1 MIGRIKGRL
10 VDKSP
15 PIILVDCQ
23 GVGYEL
29 EVPMTT
35 FYELPDIGNEVTL
48 LTHFVVR
55 DDAQLLFG
63 FASQKE
69 RKIFKQLIKVN
80 GIGAKVALSILS
92 GISLNELMKAINQS
106 ESDSLVKIPG
116 IGKKTA
122 DRLVLELKD
131 KFKDIPADGSTGSI
145 PSQVDDI
152 QNALLG
158 LGYSLKDSVT
168 VIREL
173 PDEISV
179 NDGIRQALKMLS
191 KNL

>member
-1 MIGRIKGRL
+1 MIGRIKGKL
-10 VDKSP
+10 IDKSP

-35 FYELPDIGNEVTL
+35 FYELPDIGSEVTL

-69 RKIFKQLIKVN
+69 RKIFKQLLKVN

-92 GISLNELMKAINQS
+92 GISLNELMRAINQS
-106 ESDSLVKIPG
+106 ESDLLVKIPG

-131 KFKDIPADGSTGSI
+131 KFKDIPSDGSTNSI
-145 PSQVDDI
+145 PSQLDDI

-158 LGYSLKDSVT
+158 LGYSLKDAGT
-168 VIREL
+168 VVREL

-191 KNL
+191 RNL

>member
-1 MIGRIKGRL
+1 MIGRIKGKL
-10 VDKSP
+10 LDKSP

-35 FYELPDIGNEVTL
+35 FYELPEIGNDVTL
-48 LTHFVVR
+48 LTHFIVR
-55 DDAQLLFG
+55 EDAQLLFG
-63 FASQKE
+63 FGSEQE

-92 GISLNELMKAINQS
+92 GISLNELMKAINHS
-106 ESDSLVKIPG
+106 GSDLLVKIPG

-131 KFKDIPADGSTGSI
+131 KFKDIPSSSSTSKM
-145 PSQVDDI
+145 PSQLDDI
-152 QNALLG
+152 QNALIG
-158 LGYSLKDSVT
+158 LGYSQKDATTIV
-168 VIREL
+168 REL

>member
-10 VDKSP
+10 IDKSP

-35 FYELPDIGNEVTL
+35 FYELPDIGNDVTL

-55 DDAQLLFG
+55 EDAQLLFG
-63 FASQKE
+63 FASHQE

-92 GISLNELMKAINQS
+92 GISLNELMRAVNQS
-106 ESDSLVKIPG
+106 ESDLLVKIPG

-131 KFKDIPADGSTGSI
+131 KFKDIPADGSTDSI

>member
-1 MIGRIKGRL
+1 MIGRIKGKL
-10 VDKSP
+10 LDKSP

-35 FYELPDIGNEVTL
+35 FYELPEIGNDVTL
-48 LTHFVVR
+48 LTHFIVR
-55 DDAQLLFG
+55 EDAQLLFG
-63 FASQKE
+63 FGSEQE

-92 GISLNELMKAINQS
+92 GISLNELMKAINHS
-106 ESDSLVKIPG
+106 ESDLLVKIPG

-131 KFKDIPADGSTGSI
+131 
-145 PSQVDDI
+145 
-152 QNALLG
+152 
-158 LGYSLKDSVT
+158 
-168 VIREL
+168 
-173 PDEISV
+173 
-179 NDGIRQALKMLS
+179 
-191 KNL
+191 

>member
-10 VDKSP
+10 IDKSP

-35 FYELPDIGNEVTL
+35 FYELPDIGNDITL

-55 DDAQLLFG
+55 EDAQLLFG
-63 FASQKE
+63 FASHQE

-92 GISLNELMKAINQS
+92 GISLNELMRAINQS
-106 ESDSLVKIPG
+106 ESDLLVKIPG

-131 KFKDIPADGSTGSI
+131 KFKDIPADGSKDSI

-158 LGYSLKDSVT
+158 LGYSLKDAVT
-168 VIREL
+168 VIRDL

>member
-1 MIGRIKGRL
+1 MIGRIKGKL
-10 VDKSP
+10 LDKSP

-35 FYELPDIGNEVTL
+35 FYELPEIGNDVTL
-48 LTHFVVR
+48 LTHFIVR
-55 DDAQLLFG
+55 EDAQLLFG
-63 FASQKE
+63 FGSEQE

-92 GISLNELMKAINQS
+92 GISLNELMKAINHS
-106 ESDSLVKIPG
+106 ESDLLVKIPG

-131 KFKDIPADGSTGSI
+131 KFNDIPSSSSTSKM
-145 PSQVDDI
+145 PSQLDDI
-152 QNALLG
+152 QNALIG
-158 LGYSLKDSVT
+158 LGYSQKDATTIV
-168 VIREL
+168 REL

>member
-10 VDKSP
+10 IDKSP

-55 DDAQLLFG
+55 EDVQLLFG
-63 FASQKE
+63 FASGQE

-92 GISLNELMKAINQS
+92 GISLHELMKAVNQA
-106 ESDSLVKIPG
+106 ESNLLVKIPG

-131 KFKDIPADGSTGSI
+131 KFKDVPVDGSKDSI

-152 QNALLG
+152 QNALIG
-158 LGYSLKDSVT
+158 LGYSLKDAVT
-168 VIREL
+168 VVREL

-191 KNL
+191 KNF

>member
-10 VDKSP
+10 IDKSP

-35 FYELPDIGNEVTL
+35 FYELPDIGNDVTL

-55 DDAQLLFG
+55 EDAQLLFG
-63 FASQKE
+63 FASHQE

-92 GISLNELMKAINQS
+92 GISLNELMRAINQS
-106 ESDSLVKIPG
+106 ESDLLVKIPG

-131 KFKDIPADGSTGSI
+131 KFKDIPADGSKDSI

-158 LGYSLKDSVT
+158 LGYSLKDAVT
-168 VIREL
+168 VIRDL

>member
-10 VDKSP
+10 IDKSP

-29 EVPMTT
+29 EVTMTT
-35 FYELPDIGNEVTL
+35 FYELPDIGNDVTL

-55 DDAQLLFG
+55 EDAQLLFG
-63 FASQKE
+63 FASHQE

-92 GISLNELMKAINQS
+92 GISLNELMRAINQS
-106 ESDSLVKIPG
+106 ESDLLVKIPG

-131 KFKDIPADGSTGSI
+131 KFKDIPAGGSTDSI

>member
-10 VDKSP
+10 IDKSP

-29 EVPMTT
+29 EVTMTT
-35 FYELPDIGNEVTL
+35 FYELPDIGNDVTL

-55 DDAQLLFG
+55 EDAQLLFG
-63 FASQKE
+63 FASHQE

-92 GISLNELMKAINQS
+92 GISLNELMRAINQS
-106 ESDSLVKIPG
+106 ESDLLVKIPG

-131 KFKDIPADGSTGSI
+131 KFKDIPADGSTDSI

>member
-1 MIGRIKGRL
+1 M
-10 VDKSP
+10 
-15 PIILVDCQ
+15 DCQ

-92 GISLNELMKAINQS
+92 GISLNELMRAINQS
-106 ESDSLVKIPG
+106 ESDLLVKIFG
-116 IGKKTA
+116 EQGKHTRFA
-122 DRLVLELKD
+122 V
-131 KFKDIPADGSTGSI
+131 GS
-145 PSQVDDI
+145 
-152 QNALLG
+152 N
-158 LGYSLKDSVT
+158 SL
-168 VIREL
+168 
-173 PDEISV
+173 PMNISV
-179 NDGIRQALKMLS
+179 EIEAIIKI
-191 KNL
+191 K

>member
-1 MIGRIKGRL
+1 MRA
-10 VDKSP
+10 V
-15 PIILVDCQ
+15 
-23 GVGYEL
+23 
-29 EVPMTT
+29 
-35 FYELPDIGNEVTL
+35 
-48 LTHFVVR
+48 
-55 DDAQLLFG
+55 
-63 FASQKE
+63 
-69 RKIFKQLIKVN
+69 
-80 GIGAKVALSILS
+80 
-92 GISLNELMKAINQS
+92 NQS
-106 ESDSLVKIPG
+106 ESDLLVKIPG

-131 KFKDIPADGSTGSI
+131 KFKDIPADGSTDSI

>member
-10 VDKSP
+10 IDKSP

-55 DDAQLLFG
+55 EDAQLLFG
-63 FASQKE
+63 FASHQE

-92 GISLNELMKAINQS
+92 GISLNELMRAVNQS
-106 ESDSLVKIPG
+106 ESDLLVKIPG

-131 KFKDIPADGSTGSI
+131 KFKDIPADGSTDSI

>member
-10 VDKSP
+10 IDKSP

-35 FYELPDIGNEVTL
+35 FYELPNIGNEVTL

-55 DDAQLLFG
+55 EDAQLLFG
-63 FASQKE
+63 FASHQE

-92 GISLNELMKAINQS
+92 GISLNELMRAVNQS
-106 ESDSLVKIPG
+106 ESDLLVKIPG

-131 KFKDIPADGSTGSI
+131 KFKDIPADGSTDSI